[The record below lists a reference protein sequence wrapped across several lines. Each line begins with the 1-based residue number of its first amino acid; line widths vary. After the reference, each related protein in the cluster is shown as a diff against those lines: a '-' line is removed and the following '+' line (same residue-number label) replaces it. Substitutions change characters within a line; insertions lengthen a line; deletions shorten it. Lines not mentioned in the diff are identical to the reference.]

1 MTQKKRITEYFGKH
15 PKADR
20 EDIRPY
26 AKRVA
31 EALGLDPETVR
42 TYYYRHYGAR
52 SSHKEKQNESTFDVD
67 ESKGKAEFIGYSD
80 KPIKTLESALEMCQ
94 VDLSVWAPVRWV
106 CNSWGVTMRG
116 KDGNP
121 TYRTNYQVKVWF
133 EQIKDHDIN
142 WESIEQQLS
151 ELIANRPPAKLKL
164 RRVTGSDVGVV
175 TTADFHLGAYVDDL
189 VRSEKFNIAVL
200 IERLEKCAEII
211 NSWGLSSVHIA
222 MLGDFI
228 ESFTGMNH
236 RNSWKGLDKKLIGMG
251 AVQLCF
257 TVLTDHFLYLI
268 NNLKGVY
275 IVSGNHDR
283 VTSDNTE
290 DTKGEVADM
299 LAWLIDREIGDR
311 IEVKYHPMVITEVID
326 GIAYIFTHG
335 HHKFSSRDLNSILF
349 QYGVQG
355 VYNVMVQGH
364 LHSRMQRKAKSQK
377 AFRASDVHVFQ
388 EDQSEHRIVTCP
400 PIFTG
405 NFYSESNGWTSSAGF
420 YLFQNN
426 SYGKPNM
433 HDFSL

>member
-1 MTQKKRITEYFGKH
+1 
-15 PKADR
+15 
-20 EDIRPY
+20 
-26 AKRVA
+26 
-31 EALGLDPETVR
+31 
-42 TYYYRHYGAR
+42 
-52 SSHKEKQNESTFDVD
+52 
-67 ESKGKAEFIGYSD
+67 
-80 KPIKTLESALEMCQ
+80 
-94 VDLSVWAPVRWV
+94 
-106 CNSWGVTMRG
+106 
-116 KDGNP
+116 
-121 TYRTNYQVKVWF
+121 VKVWF
-133 EQIKDHDIN
+133 AQIEDHDIN
-142 WESIEQQLS
+142 WSEIHAQL
-151 ELIANRPPAKLKL
+151 EKVVEARPPVKMKL
-164 RRVTGSDVGVV
+164 RRVTGNETAVV

-200 IERLEKCAEII
+200 IDRLEKCADII
-211 NSWGLSSVHIA
+211 NSWGVQNLHVA
-222 MLGDFI
+222 LLGDFI

-257 TVLTDHFLYLI
+257 TVLTDHFLYRI

-311 IEVKYHPMVITEVID
+311 IKVKYHPMVITEVID
-326 GIAYIFTHG
+326 GIAYILTHG
-335 HHKFSSRDLNSILF
+335 HHRFSSKDLNSILF

-355 VYNVMVQGH
+355 IYNVMVQGH
-364 LHSRMQRKAKSQK
+364 LHSRMQKRAKSQK
-377 AFRASDVHVFQ
+377 AFVASDVQVVQ
-388 EDQSEHRIVTCP
+388 DDQSEHRMVTCP

-426 SYGKPNM
+426 GQGKPNM